1 MAKASTDK
9 GTVTLELEEDREF
22 EKRER
27 AVRRTGTW
35 ALCAFLIVAAA
46 GLFGSGPLSK
56 AEARSS
62 DNAVVAQFE
71 RFARNRATTVLDL
84 SLHAVAGQV
93 RLGVNSAFV
102 ETIKVEQITPQ
113 PATISGSRA
122 QHVYEFAAA
131 GPDSIV
137 RVVLRY
143 RPETLGWLT
152 AVVTSGESE
161 LRIRQFVYP

>member
-1 MAKASTDK
+1 MAKASAER
-9 GTVTLELEEDREF
+9 GTSTLELEEDREF

-27 AVRRTGTW
+27 LVRRIGTW
-35 ALCAFLIVAAA
+35 LLSAFLVAALA
-46 GLFGSGPLSK
+46 GLFGSGPLSD
-56 AEARSS
+56 AAARSN
-62 DNAVVAQFE
+62 DNAVGARYK
-71 RFARNRATTVLDL
+71 RFTRNRSTTALDL

-93 RLGVNSAFV
+93 QLGLNSAFV

-113 PATISGSRA
+113 PATISASRA
-122 QHVYEFAAA
+122 RHVYTFAAA

-137 RVVLRY
+137 SVVLRY

-152 AVVTSGESE
+152 AVVTSGQSE